1 MVTNTLI
8 LVESPAKCKKIE
20 SYLGPGYKCLA
31 TFGHLR
37 ELTSLDNIDFD
48 NDFSVKYS
56 SISARKSNIAD
67 LKRAIKTASE
77 VILATDD
84 DREGEAIAWHVC
96 DLFGLNVSKTKRIVF
111 HEITEPAVLHAVQN
125 PSRINMNIVNAQK
138 TRQILDL
145 LVGFKISPMLWKYIS
160 KNQEKALSAGRCQ
173 TPALKL
179 VYDNYIHNS
188 ELKQGVVYNT
198 VGFFTNKAIEF
209 ALSRQFDSANAS
221 TDFLDASSRFEHR
234 ITVTKPKQVI
244 KSPPD
249 PFTTSRL
256 QQTASNLFRF
266 SPKETMKICQ
276 TLYEEGYITYMR
288 TDSKTYSNVFIDQA
302 GKYIG
307 KLYGEPFITPFHFEN
322 AHSGAFSSAKS
333 NGSMRNF
340 NAQRCNTASAQSMTT
355 SAHEAIRPTDI
366 SLVDPEGIGS
376 KEQKMYTLIRENTLE
391 SCMSPATYWSIT
403 ASIKGFDN
411 TLFTTTREQRDCMG
425 WTIVKQPKQEDSPE
439 YNYLLHTAL
448 NSVVKYTKLFAKA
461 TFTNT
466 KSHYTEARLV
476 QLLEEKGIGRP
487 STFASLVDKIQERG
501 YVVKQDIKGTVINC
515 SDYELSDDGDIYEI
529 ESTREVGSEKG
540 KLVIQ
545 NLGIVV
551 IEFLTKNFTDLF
563 DYDYTRGFEDELDK
577 ISAGTREG
585 PLVCKAYNDQVDVL
599 TSNLRNN
606 AINANNVVNSEKNEY
621 IKVGQYDGHD
631 VILKNGKFGLYA
643 SWGKNSKSLSKLGNR
658 PIENIRFEEIEPYLK
673 EGSTT
678 VREVSPAITIRKGP
692 KGDYIFYKMAKMT
705 KPIFYK
711 LDGFDGD
718 YKSCD
723 IDELKSWIKE
733 TYKIY

>member
-1 MVTNTLI
+1 MITNYTTSNTLI

-20 SYLGPGYKCLA
+20 SFLGPGYKCLA

-37 ELTSLDNIDFD
+37 ELTSLDNIDIN
-48 NDFSVKYS
+48 NDFTVKYS
-56 SISARKSNIAD
+56 LISARKSNITE
-67 LKRAIKTASE
+67 LKRAIKDASE
-77 VILATDD
+77 VLLATDD

-96 DLFGLNVSKTKRIVF
+96 DIFGLNVTKTKRVVF

-125 PSRINMNIVNAQK
+125 PSRINMKIVNAQK

-160 KNQEKALSAGRCQ
+160 NNTEKALSAGRCQ

-179 VYDNYIHNS
+179 VYDNYIHNL

-198 VGFFTNKAIEF
+198 IGLFTNKNIEF
-209 ALSRQFDSANAS
+209 ALNRQFVSADAL

-244 KSPPD
+244 RTPPE

-256 QQTASNLFRF
+256 QQSASNLFRF

-276 TLYEEGYITYMR
+276 TLYEQGYITYMR

-307 KLYGEPFITPFHFEN
+307 KLYGDLFVNDAMP
-322 AHSGAFSSAKS
+322 
-333 NGSMRNF
+333 
-340 NAQRCNTASAQSMTT
+340 SMTT

-366 SLVDPEGIGS
+366 SLVDIEGIGS
-376 KEQKMYTLIRENTLE
+376 KEQKMYTLIRENTVE
-391 SCMSPATYWSIT
+391 SCMTPATYWSIT

-411 TLFTTTREQRDCMG
+411 TLFTKTSEQRDFPG
-425 WTIVKQPKQEDSPE
+425 WTIVKHAKQEDNME
-439 YNYLLHTAL
+439 YNYLLHTI
-448 NSVVKYTKLFAKA
+448 NSIVKYTKLFAKA
-461 TFTNT
+461 SFTNT

-501 YVVKQDIKGTVINC
+501 YVVKQDIKGTVVNC
-515 SDYELSDDGDIYEI
+515 SDYELSAEGDIYEI
-529 ESTREVGSEKG
+529 ETTREVGQEKG

-551 IEFLTKNFTDLF
+551 VEFLTKHFNDLF
-563 DYDYTRGFEDELDK
+563 NYDYTKTFEDELDK
-577 ISAGTREG
+577 ISTGTQEG
-585 PLVCKAYNDQVDVL
+585 LLVCKAYNDQVDVL
-599 TSNLRNN
+599 TSNLCNEPRITKKD
-606 AINANNVVNSEKNEY
+606 AKNED
-621 IKVGQYDGHD
+621 IIIGKYDGHD

-643 SWGKNSKSLSKLGNR
+643 SWGTNSKSLSKLGNR
-658 PIENIRFEEIEPYLK
+658 PIENIRFEEVEPYLK
-673 EGSTT
+673 EGSSIL
-678 VREVSPAITIRKGP
+678 REVSAAITIRKGP
-692 KGDYIFYKMAKMT
+692 KGDYIFYKTDKMK

-711 LDGFDGD
+711 LAGFEND

-723 IDELKSWIKE
+723 IDDLKSWIKE
-733 TYKIY
+733 THKIY